1 MIIALVSA
9 LGAAFCYAL
18 STTIQQR
25 AAKRQPPR
33 RAWDLR
39 LLWRLLRTRSW
50 QLGWT
55 PSAAALIA
63 QAVALRHGPLAVV
76 QPLLAT
82 GLFMAVLIEAV
93 WDRRPVQRRDLV
105 ATLLGTAGLAAF
117 LATAAPSAGI
127 DDPPAADW
135 WWVAAG
141 AGGAVVACLVGAR
154 PSTGAARGAL
164 LGVATGILYG
174 LASALI
180 KAVVARFNGDLLAL
194 VTDPRLAA
202 LVVVSL
208 VGVQV
213 NQNAFQSGR
222 IAAPLTALTLTEP
235 VAGVVVGATAFRES
249 LSLGGARSVLVVAA
263 VAAIVVGVWLAGTPS
278 RATAR

>member
-1 MIIALVSA
+1 MTIAVVTALV
-9 LGAAFCYAL
+9 AAFCYAL

-55 PSAAALIA
+55 PSLGALLA

-82 GLFMAVLIEAV
+82 GLFMAILIEAA
-93 WDRRPVQRRDLV
+93 WTRRPVQRRDLV

-127 DDPPAADW
+127 DDPAASSW
-135 WWVAAG
+135 WWVAGG
-141 AGGAVVACLVGAR
+141 AGGAVGACLAAAR
-154 PSTGAARGAL
+154 PTTGAARGAL

-174 LASALI
+174 LSSALI
-180 KAVVARFNGDLLAL
+180 KAVVTRFNGDLFEL

-235 VAGVVVGATAFRES
+235 VTGVVVGATAFRET
-249 LSLGGARSVLVVAA
+249 LSVGGYWIPLVVLAA
-263 VAAIVVGVWLAGTPS
+263 GAIVAGVWLAAGAP
-278 RATAR
+278 RKAH